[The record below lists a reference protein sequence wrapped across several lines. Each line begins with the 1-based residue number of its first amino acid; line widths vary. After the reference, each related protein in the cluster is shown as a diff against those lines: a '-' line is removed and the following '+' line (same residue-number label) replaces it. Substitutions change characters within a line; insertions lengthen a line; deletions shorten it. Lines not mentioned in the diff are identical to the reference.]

1 MIINPEETAADEI
14 ARVLRFPTAIQIDTF
29 AKGRVEILKFRIP
42 QESVLDKMA
51 IADLRVKLNCD
62 VLVCGVERGEDAFI
76 PGGNFVLKSGDLI
89 SIVAAPQN
97 AAYFFKKIGIKTNR
111 VKDTIIVGG
120 GATGYYLAKKLLQTG
135 KNITAEHNVK
145 FVRAKKNS
153 YGSEIETMHVI
164 LDGKAEALEFH
175 IQEGSPVANTAIEE
189 LPLKENVLIACIN
202 RDGTILTPRGKDV
215 ILPGDTVIVITTN
228 TGAQDFDD
236 ILRKK

>member
-1 MIINPEETAADEI
+1 
-14 ARVLRFPTAIQIDTF
+14 
-29 AKGRVEILKFRIP
+29 
-42 QESVLDKMA
+42 
-51 IADLRVKLNCD
+51 
-62 VLVCGVERGEDAFI
+62 
-76 PGGNFVLKSGDLI
+76 
-89 SIVAAPQN
+89 
-97 AAYFFKKIGIKTNR
+97 
-111 VKDTIIVGG
+111 
-120 GATGYYLAKKLLQTG
+120 
-135 KNITAEHNVK
+135 
-145 FVRAKKNS
+145 
-153 YGSEIETMHVI
+153 MHVI